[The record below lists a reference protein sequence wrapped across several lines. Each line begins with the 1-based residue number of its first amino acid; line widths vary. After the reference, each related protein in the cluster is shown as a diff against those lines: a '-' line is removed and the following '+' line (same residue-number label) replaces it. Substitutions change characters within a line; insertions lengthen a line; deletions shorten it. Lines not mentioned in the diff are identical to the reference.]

1 MTERRNTAGAW
12 QAQTAAC
19 QELLE
24 HYLEE
29 HMAEFAAASD
39 EIHRLAE
46 PSGEEYRSAQVLEE
60 LLERHGFQVERGL
73 TDQPT
78 AFRAVYGD
86 GPVRIGYM
94 CEYDSLA
101 TLQQED
107 VPYQKGNGGFG
118 HGCGHNLLG
127 AGSAAAG
134 IALKELIEREKLP
147 ITVVVYGTPAE
158 ETLTGKTIMVENGYF
173 RDVDVCLG
181 WHPLDHNDPGE
192 VKFKA
197 ASAFTMTFHGKA
209 AHACNC
215 PENGRSALDAA
226 ELTNVGVNYLR
237 EHVNRDCYMHY
248 SYLHGGDR
256 PNIVPETAKLWY
268 MVRAYTYKE
277 MRELRERVERVAQ
290 GACMMTDTTVTF
302 ETIGENH
309 DNKMNFT
316 LAELAWECMNAIGAP
331 VFSQEDREFAREV
344 AKNVGIEGVEGELD
358 ESILAVDKTIKKDNG
373 SSDIADVSQIVP
385 VVNINTACYGR
396 KTPNHSWAVTV
407 QARRPAAHKGMI
419 FAAKTL
425 ALMGVRL
432 ALQPEL
438 MKKVREE
445 FERAL

>member
-1 MTERRNTAGAW
+1 MFEFLERKGQDMTAKERIV
-12 QAQTAAC
+12 Q
-19 QELLE
+19 
-24 HYLEE
+24 YLDG
-29 HMAEFAAASD
+29 HMAEFAACSD
-39 EIHRLAE
+39 TIHELAE
-46 PSGEEYRSAQVLEE
+46 PSAEEYKSAEVLED
-60 LLERHGFQVERGL
+60 LLEAHGFRVDRGL
-73 TDQPT
+73 KDQPT
-78 AFRAVYGD
+78 AFRAVYGS
-86 GPVRIGYM
+86 GAVRIGYM

-134 IALKELIEREKLP
+134 IALKELIEKEGLDA
-147 ITVVVYGTPAE
+147 TVVVYGTPAE
-158 ETLTGKTIMVENGYF
+158 ETLAGKTLMVENGYF

-197 ASAFTMTFHGKA
+197 CSAFTMKFHGKA

-226 ELTNVGVNYLR
+226 ELTNIGVNYLR

-248 SYLHGGDR
+248 CYIHGGDR
-256 PNIVPETAKLWY
+256 PNIVPESATLWY
-268 MVRAYTYKE
+268 MVRAYTYKD
-277 MRELRERVERVAQ
+277 MVDLRERVERIAR
-290 GACMMTDTTVTF
+290 GACMMTDTTVEF
-302 ETIGENH
+302 EMLGENH

-316 LAELAWECMNAIGAP
+316 LAELAHDCMLDIGTP
-331 VFSQEDREFAREV
+331 KFSEEDKAFAREV
-344 AKNVGIEGVEGELD
+344 AKNVGIDGVAGELD
-358 ESILAVDKTIKKDNG
+358 EGVLPVDRTIKKDNG
-373 SSDIADVSQIVP
+373 SSDIADVSQVVP

-407 QARRPAAHKGMI
+407 QARHPAAHKGML

-425 ALMGVRL
+425 ALMGARL
-432 ALQPEL
+432 VEDPEL
-438 MKKVREE
+438 LGKVKEE
-445 FERAL
+445 FAAAE

>member
-1 MTERRNTAGAW
+1 MTKKEMIET
-12 QAQTAAC
+12 
-19 QELLE
+19 
-24 HYLEE
+24 YLEE
-29 HMAEFAAASD
+29 HMAEFSACSD
-39 EIHRLAE
+39 TIHGLAE
-46 PSGEEYRSAQVLEE
+46 PSGEEYRSAEE
-60 LLERHGFQVERGL
+60 LENLLEHHGFKVERGL
-73 TDQPT
+73 KDQPT
-78 AFRAVYGD
+78 AFRAVYGN

-101 TLQQED
+101 TLQQDD
-107 VPYQKGNGGFG
+107 VPYQQGNGGFG

-127 AGSAAAG
+127 VGSAAAG
-134 IALKELIEREKLP
+134 IALKELIEKEALP
-147 ITVVVYGTPAE
+147 ATVVVYGTPAE
-158 ETLTGKTIMVENGYF
+158 ETLAGKTLMVENGYF

-215 PENGRSALDAA
+215 PENGRSAVDAA

-248 SYLHGGDR
+248 CYIHGGDR

-277 MRELRERVERVAQ
+277 MLELRKRVERIAQ
-290 GACMMTDTTVTF
+290 GACMMTDTTVEF
-302 ETIGENH
+302 EILGENH

-316 LAELAWECMNAIGAP
+316 LARLAHDCMVDIGASK
-331 VFSQEDREFAREV
+331 FSEEDKAFAREV
-344 AKNVGIEGVEGELD
+344 AENVGIEGVKGELD
-358 ESILAVDKTIKKDNG
+358 ETILPVDGTIKKDNG

-407 QARRPAAHKGMI
+407 QAKKPAAHKGMI
-419 FAAKTL
+419 FGAKTL

-432 ALQPEL
+432 TEEPEL
-438 MKKVREE
+438 LRQVKEE
-445 FERAL
+445 FEKAE